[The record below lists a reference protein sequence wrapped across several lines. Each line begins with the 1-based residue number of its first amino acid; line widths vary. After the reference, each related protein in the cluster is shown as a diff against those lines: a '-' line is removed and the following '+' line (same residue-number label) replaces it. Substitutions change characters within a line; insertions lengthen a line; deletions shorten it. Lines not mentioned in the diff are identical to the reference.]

1 MGACTT
7 CRKAKRKCQY
17 EEGEIICKRCQRL
30 SLFYGWVIEC
40 IPHVSGQ
47 GVRKCGVK
55 GECNAVDDEEGPGS
69 GFLSLEDSGSPD
81 NDSDVKLSFA
91 DGQEDYPPTGYCT
104 GVDDDE
110 DIVPELMMRQD
121 PDDDSDSIRQLV
133 DDKEVSSLSQQ
144 QVHRLKRDA
153 ETAEARG
160 VKGYVSVLQS
170 LLRPPQLREL
180 EQKHKRKRNG
190 KSQGECAAYEKPSP
204 RRRLKQPLLPR
215 P

>member
-1 MGACTT
+1 
-7 CRKAKRKCQY
+7 
-17 EEGEIICKRCQRL
+17 
-30 SLFYGWVIEC
+30 
-40 IPHVSGQ
+40 
-47 GVRKCGVK
+47 
-55 GECNAVDDEEGPGS
+55 
-69 GFLSLEDSGSPD
+69 
-81 NDSDVKLSFA
+81 
-91 DGQEDYPPTGYCT
+91 
-104 GVDDDE
+104 
-110 DIVPELMMRQD
+110 MRQD

-153 ETAEARG
+153 ETAEAHG

-180 EQKHKRKRNG
+180 EQKRKRKRNG
-190 KSQGECAAYEKPSP
+190 KNQGECTAYEKPSP